1 LRFSKAT
8 GELAALA
15 KQAPVVSPSHPK
27 TVLEEESSKKT
38 VIVTTSWDD
47 GHRKDLKVAELLKT
61 RKLPAT
67 FYVTSGW
74 VDRPSHLTR
83 AELRDLASA
92 GFEIGGHSVSH
103 SVLTEL
109 DASSLQSE
117 VEDCKAS
124 LEAILGTELLSFAYP
139 KGRLN
144 AAVVNKVKRAGFR
157 CARGV
162 RMLSSSPVFP
172 LFEMPVTIQ
181 AHPHSSSAYWR
192 NLLRRGELR
201 ALAEHSIVIGK
212 SKTWV
217 ELGKA
222 LFDRTLQKGGVWHL
236 LGHSWETEK
245 NDGWRELTEMLDY
258 VSGRQAVRYLTN
270 GELGQLVA
278 STGHGYKRA

>member
-1 LRFSKAT
+1 LRLSKST
-8 GELAALA
+8 EEPPALA
-15 KQAPVVSPSHPK
+15 KEEPEVSTNHPE
-27 TVLEEESSKKT
+27 TAHEDGSGKKT

-47 GHRKDLKVAELLKT
+47 GHSEDLKVAELLKT

-74 VDRPSHLTR
+74 VDRPSNLTPG
-83 AELRDLASA
+83 ELRDLAGA
-92 GFEIGGHSVSH
+92 GFEIGGHTVSH
-103 SVLTEL
+103 PVLTEI
-109 DASSLQSE
+109 DPSSLKSE
-117 VEDCKAS
+117 IGNCKAS
-124 LEAILGTELLSFAYP
+124 LEAILGTELFSFAYP

-144 AAVVNKVKRAGFR
+144 PAVVNEVKSAGFR

-162 RMLSSSPVFP
+162 QLLSSSPVFP

-181 AHPHSSSAYWR
+181 AHPHSWSAYWR
-192 NLLRRGELR
+192 NLLRRGEVR
-201 ALAEHSIVIGK
+201 TLARYSIVIGK
-212 SKTWV
+212 SKSWV

-222 LFDRTLQKGGVWHL
+222 LFDRTLQNGGVWHL
-236 LGHSWETEK
+236 VGHSWETEN

-258 VSGRQAVRYLTN
+258 VSGRQGVRYLTN